1 MSSTPFIGLIVTG
14 PQALVDFK
22 IFVGSLEVW
31 HPNAKLYIY
40 TDSDT
45 AIQTIKTKCTI
56 VFKKALDAYKG
67 KRRQEMETTKGIVYD
82 SMFKD
87 YTYEK
92 ANVLKWIFDSEP
104 NAISQGV
111 WFMDADI
118 THLAPLPIIP
128 SDTTLALSPH
138 YIQPSDEARFGKY
151 NAGYIWFKNSNI
163 LDSWRTA
170 GFTSHFF
177 EQAALEQLVPLNIVY
192 EFPIQVNYGWW
203 RMFQS
208 QLPPQDHAQKF
219 KLFRPDKSIGI
230 RYDNMPLQSIHT
242 HWHELDNSVTG
253 MFNRWFLQFLSNY
266 RIHKPITN
274 FMALIKKAKI

>member
-1 MSSTPFIGLIVTG
+1 MSSPSIGLIVTG
-14 PQALVDFK
+14 NEALADLKV
-22 IFVGSLEVW
+22 FVGSLELW
-31 HPNAKLYIY
+31 HPNTKLYIY
-40 TDSDT
+40 TDSKT
-45 AIQTIKTKCTI
+45 YINSIKTKCTMNVKI
-56 VFKKALDAYKG
+56 ALDSYSGLNRQQMEQIKG
-67 KRRQEMETTKGIVYD
+67 KIYSSLWTDFM
-82 SMFKD
+82 
-87 YTYEK
+87 YEK
-92 ANVLKWIFDSEP
+92 ANVIQWIFDSEP
-104 NAISQGV
+104 DNKGV

-118 THLAPLPIIP
+118 THLAPLPSIP
-128 SDTTLALSPH
+128 TGTTLALSPH
-138 YIQPSDEARFGKY
+138 YIKPADEERFGKY
-151 NAGYIWFKNSNI
+151 NGGYIWFGNPTI

-177 EQAALEQLVPLNIVY
+177 EQAALEQLVPLNTVY

-208 QLPPQDHAQKF
+208 PLPPQEHAHKF

-242 HWHELDNSVTG
+242 HWHELDNSATG